1 MTPQLSTSEP
11 QAKGG
16 VDHRLLLDRVH
27 RAGFDDQGREF
38 VARVFAGGVFW
49 DSCTDAEILGLAVVA
64 QQHGL
69 FDQALETLAWLNHE
83 RPQCGEGWQ
92 ARAELLATLGR
103 NPEAM

>member
-1 MTPQLSTSEP
+1 MTPQLSTSES
-11 QAKGG
+11 QGRGG

-69 FDQALETLAWLNHE
+69 FDPALEALAWLASDD
-83 RPQCGEGWQ
+83 
-92 ARAELLATLGR
+92 ARNVTGQSLVIDGGQVM
-103 NPEAM
+103 P